1 MSEEQKPFYLIVIDP
16 SLNSSGW
23 AVFIVKE
30 KSKILNYGHIPNNH
44 FTTKQ
49 IGLKLANIESELYR
63 LKNIY
68 YPAVVIKEEL
78 VTKSKDAPS
87 GVNVSFETPILAKVH
102 GIVEKVFCN
111 HEIEDVHNKQFKLR
125 FTGHGEATKGKVE
138 AECMKYEKDLQAKT
152 EYKTPSFIFRT
163 DDESDAV
170 GIGIDWLIRNGYL
183 KNRRR
188 EVVK

>member
-1 MSEEQKPFYLIVIDP
+1 MTEEQKPFYLIVFDP

-23 AVFIVKE
+23 AVFIVRKNP
-30 KSKILNYGHIPNNH
+30 KILSFGHIPNHH

-49 IGLKLANIESELYR
+49 IGLKLANIEAELMR

-68 YPAVVIKEEL
+68 YPHVVIKEEL
-78 VTKSKDAPS
+78 VTKSKDAAV
-87 GVNVSFETPILAKVH
+87 GVNVSFESPILAKVH
-102 GIVEKVFCN
+102 GIAEKVFLN
-111 HEIEDVHNKQFKLR
+111 LEIEDVHNKQFKLR
-125 FTGHGEATKGKVE
+125 FTGHGEASKEKVE
-138 AECMKYEKDLQAKT
+138 EECMKYEKELQAKT
-152 EYKTPSFIFRT
+152 EFKTPKFVFTT

-188 EVVK
+188 EK